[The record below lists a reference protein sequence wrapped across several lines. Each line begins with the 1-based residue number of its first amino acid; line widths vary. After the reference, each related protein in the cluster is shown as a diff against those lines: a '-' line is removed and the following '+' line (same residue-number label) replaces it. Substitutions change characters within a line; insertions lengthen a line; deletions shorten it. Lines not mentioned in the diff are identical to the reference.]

1 MLTVDS
7 IKEFVETAVRL
18 VSTPQE
24 KAFKTIL
31 LNLKV
36 ALWNAVSREHGL
48 FKGKSH
54 VAALISASAAMEEL
68 ESIRYEL
75 SSSNTTP
82 TIVNNAIAREEVYFN
97 QEKWNIIVG
106 TAHQ

>member
-7 IKEFVETAVRL
+7 TKEFVETALRL

-24 KAFKTIL
+24 KAFKNVL

-36 ALWNAVSREHGL
+36 ALWHAISREDGL

-68 ESIRYEL
+68 ETTHNELL
-75 SSSNTTP
+75 SSNKTR
-82 TIVNNAIAREEVYFN
+82 IVNNVIARGEGYFN

-106 TAHQ
+106 RE